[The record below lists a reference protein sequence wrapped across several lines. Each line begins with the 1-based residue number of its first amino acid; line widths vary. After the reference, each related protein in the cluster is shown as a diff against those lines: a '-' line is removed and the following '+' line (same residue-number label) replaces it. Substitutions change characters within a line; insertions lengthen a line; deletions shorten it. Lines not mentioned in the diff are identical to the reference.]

1 MATASEAWFKL
12 INPESSWSTVS
23 LEGIEYVDH
32 LKEAI
37 KKKVAPKLDAYS
49 IIDLTIKAKYD
60 DKDPENA
67 VELDPEDD
75 LKKVLERVGRQ
86 DSPVVSFA
94 KNIRLFVFLPL
105 VSPAMSSELAK
116 SVHEFDVTIVSP
128 KRTKSFK
135 WTVNIEHAT
144 LDDFKDSIRVES
156 KTPALEDDG
165 AVLSILNASGK
176 HTLRNDHD
184 LRQIL
189 HRSVSKSS
197 FKFTVVIET
206 PSKAFNEWIFRKVC
220 ELYDLSSSLKP
231 DIDVFPAFSCGSADL
246 NSNKATVAVKHLM
259 AELKLRQEV
268 TPLNEAY
275 EATKSIYSY
284 CYLAS
289 GVSFYK
295 DNFKLI
301 PEKPVEGH
309 NGYSNYDYAIECRS
323 TERIL
328 GVIEVKKEDFMKGFA
343 QACVQLESSLTDR
356 KRKAKEI
363 NGGQDVDKVF
373 GIVTDASEWYFME
386 CTLEDEEK
394 PLFKLS
400 KPVLIGYDDEF
411 MEIQVKKVLA
421 HIVWLLDEAQKPIQ
435 VEGELRK
442 IKRVRPLVELA
453 EKSGTVDKF

>member
-1 MATASEAWFKL
+1 MATASKAWFKIISL
-12 INPESSWSTVS
+12 ESSWDEVS
-23 LEGIEYVDH
+23 LEGIEDVAD

-37 KKKVAPKLDAYS
+37 TKKVAPKLDAYS
-49 IIDLTIKAKYD
+49 ITDLTIKAKYN

-75 LKKVLERVGRQ
+75 LKRVLERVGRQ
-86 DSPVVSFA
+86 DSPVVSSA
-94 KNIRLFVFLPL
+94 KHIRFFVFLPL
-105 VSPAMSSELAK
+105 VSPAMSSQLAK
-116 SVHEFDVTIVSP
+116 SVHEFDVIVSP
-128 KRTKSFK
+128 KRTRSFK

-144 LDDFKDSIRVES
+144 LDDLKDSIRTES
-156 KTPALEDDG
+156 KTPALENDG
-165 AVLSILNASGK
+165 AVLSILNTSGK
-176 HTLRNDHD
+176 HTLRNDHY
-184 LRQIL
+184 LRLIL
-189 HRSVSKSS
+189 YRSVSKSS

-206 PSKAFNEWIFRKVC
+206 PLKPFNEWTFREVC
-220 ELYDLSSSLKP
+220 ELYDISSSLKP
-231 DIDVFPAFSCGSADL
+231 GINVFPAFSCGSADL

-268 TPLNEAY
+268 TPRIDAY

-295 DNFKLI
+295 ANFKLI
-301 PEKPVEGH
+301 PKMPVEGH
-309 NGYSNYDYAIECRS
+309 NGYGNLDYAIECRS

-328 GVIEVKKEDFMKGFA
+328 GVVEVKKDDFMKGIA
-343 QACVQLESSLTDR
+343 QASVLLESSLTGC
-356 KRKAKEI
+356 KRKAEEI

-373 GIVTDASEWYFME
+373 GIVTDACKWYFME
-386 CTLEDEEK
+386 CTLDDEGK

-411 MEIQVKKVLA
+411 MEIEVKKVLA

-435 VEGELRK
+435 VEGELRE
-442 IKRVRPLVELA
+442 IKRVRPLVELP